1 MRKVFEKLRIPLS
14 ICLLVAGVCL
24 LLVNPTK
31 HHVMKEQAKEVKTEL
46 KHLTPKE
53 VKKAEEAP
61 ATYDYAAVSAISL
74 ESVLAAQQNKAKAPM
89 IGEISVPD
97 LGINLPILKGV
108 TDQNLLI
115 GAATMKPD
123 QKMGEGNY
131 TLASH
136 YSNAYGETLL
146 FSPLLRAKPGM
157 QVYLTDLENVYVY
170 TIDSITNVSPKEVSV
185 LNETGENIIT
195 LVTCTDLSAQHR
207 HIVRGTLTT
216 IESVKDA
223 GDKYNHVFE
232 SNFKTY

>member
-1 MRKVFEKLRIPLS
+1 MRKVLEKLRIPLS
-14 ICLLVAGVCL
+14 ICLLVVGVCL

-61 ATYDYAAVSAISL
+61 ATYDYAAVSSISL

-108 TDQNLLI
+108 TDQKL
-115 GAATMKPD
+115 GA
-123 QKMGEGNY
+123 GNY

-195 LVTCTDLSAQHR
+195 LVTCTDISAQQR

-216 IESVKDA
+216 IESVKDV